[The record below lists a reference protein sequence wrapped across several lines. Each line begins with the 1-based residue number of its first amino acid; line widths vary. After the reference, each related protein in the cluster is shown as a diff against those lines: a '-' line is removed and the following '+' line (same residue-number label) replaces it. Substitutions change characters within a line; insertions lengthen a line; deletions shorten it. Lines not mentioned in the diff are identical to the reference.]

1 MYSQESLYRKK
12 YREAFILCISL
23 TLLNPLWFVVS
34 FPLHVSPTIRKAIN
48 LHQLS
53 AFWDKKKYNVQSE
66 DNYENETTLKTQS
79 NQIPFVI
86 DSLDEM
92 NRLDNE
98 EISRMVIK
106 VFFEEEAESKQ
117 NDINSKSKRG
127 AIMPWK
133 AWQLGYLRSLQNY
146 DLNSKKRTCGDRVLY
161 NMFVAREVIPASSVK
176 VVYDVVDHNSINN
189 IDDKIKSGSNEN
201 YVRGRVLGFVDITE
215 KSFGI
220 SSNFELEG
228 MMENSTEK
236 LVPSPRPVLTNLAVS
251 DDARLS
257 GVGSKLVE
265 SCEDAVLTLW
275 PTEYNEIILEVE
287 EENLLA
293 QNFYE
298 RRGYKALF
306 SDPASRRYD
315 TSGFLLQ
322 KVRTTKICYRKDL
335 SFKKVVSTDDNL
347 GLSFFMTMR
356 DKLVNG
362 ILSHQTIQDK

>member
-1 MYSQESLYRKK
+1 MG
-12 YREAFILCISL
+12 
-23 TLLNPLWFVVS
+23 
-34 FPLHVSPTIRKAIN
+34 
-48 LHQLS
+48 
-53 AFWDKKKYNVQSE
+53 
-66 DNYENETTLKTQS
+66 
-79 NQIPFVI
+79 
-86 DSLDEM
+86 
-92 NRLDNE
+92 RLDNE

-117 NDINSKSKRG
+117 NDINSKSKRR

-133 AWQLGYLRSLQNY
+133 EWQLGYLRSLQNY

-161 NMFVAREVIPASSVK
+161 NMFVAREVIPASSAK

-201 YVRGRVLGFVDITE
+201 YVRGRVLGFVDI
-215 KSFGI
+215 
-220 SSNFELEG
+220 
-228 MMENSTEK
+228 TEK

-362 ILSHQTIQDK
+362 ILSHQTIH

>member
-1 MYSQESLYRKK
+1 
-12 YREAFILCISL
+12 
-23 TLLNPLWFVVS
+23 
-34 FPLHVSPTIRKAIN
+34 
-48 LHQLS
+48 
-53 AFWDKKKYNVQSE
+53 
-66 DNYENETTLKTQS
+66 
-79 NQIPFVI
+79 
-86 DSLDEM
+86 M

-117 NDINSKSKRG
+117 NDTNSKSKRR

-146 DLNSKKRTCGDRVLY
+146 DLNSKKRTCDNRVLY

-176 VVYDVVDHNSINN
+176 VVYDVVDHKSINN
-189 IDDKIKSGSNEN
+189 INDKVKSGSNEN
-201 YVRGRVLGFVDITE
+201 YVRGRVLGFVDVTE

-228 MMENSTEK
+228 IMENSTEK
-236 LVPSPRPVLTNLAVS
+236 SVPSLRPVLTNLAVS

-265 SCEDAVLTLW
+265 SCEDAVLRLW

-293 QNFYE
+293 QKFYE
-298 RRGYKALF
+298 RRGYKVLF

-335 SFKKVVSTDDNL
+335 SLKKVVSTEDNL

-362 ILSHQTIQDK
+362 ILSNDSS